1 MAAPDL
7 TEVQTPVEFMAA
19 LRDYRA
25 SRPPRIKTGYRHMA
39 IRCGQARTA
48 TPLRE
53 ALIADDLPNLKTLRA
68 ILDGL
73 EASQPD
79 HAAFIRA
86 WHRLAEAD
94 LAAALTGGPRDDAR

>member
-7 TEVQTPVEFMAA
+7 TEVQTPAEFMGA

-25 SRPPRIKTGYRHMA
+25 LRGKPGYRIMA
-39 IRCGQARTA
+39 DRCHQAYTA
-48 TPLRE
+48 TPLRD
-53 ALIADDLPNLKTLRA
+53 ALIADDLPHLPMLRA

-73 EASQPD
+73 QATQPD

-86 WHRLAEAD
+86 WHRLTE
-94 LAAALTGGPRDDAR
+94 LTGGTPS